1 MFISVLIFSTAKD
14 KGTLSFA
21 FLKISNADGTVIAD
35 NVHSLPCYKPAAK
48 PADSSTFYLTDTGT
62 KNILCKL

>member
-1 MFISVLIFSTAKD
+1 
-14 KGTLSFA
+14 
-21 FLKISNADGTVIAD
+21 VIAD